1 MLPVAMTEPRFPCP
15 ACGHRV
21 FAEPPGSDDICLV
34 CLWEDDLTQL
44 RWPELAGG
52 KNAVSLAE
60 AQRTIVAYGAIEQ
73 RFAGD
78 VRPATAEEPLEPGWR
93 PIQSFDP
100 FEAADD
106 SAPWPEDGTTLY
118 YWRPTFWR
126 AHKRDA

>member
-1 MLPVAMTEPRFPCP
+1 
-15 ACGHRV
+15 
-21 FAEPPGSDDICLV
+21 
-34 CLWEDDLTQL
+34 LTQL

-52 KNAVSLAE
+52 KNAVSLVE

-78 VRPATAEEPLEPGWR
+78 VRPATTEEPLDPGWR

-118 YWRPTFWR
+118 YWRPTYWR
-126 AHKRDA
+126 AQKRDA